1 MERFRDFAQPAGHR
15 RSAGVSVQYNR
26 GSPWPAFL
34 PHEANIQPHMVCG
47 QQPAER
53 VGNEEFA
60 LLGKPQFLARA
71 RPEHEGVRTFSLMCL
86 WDLN

>member
-1 MERFRDFAQPAGHR
+1 M
-15 RSAGVSVQYNR
+15 
-26 GSPWPAFL
+26 
-34 PHEANIQPHMVCG
+34 QPHMVCG